1 MADLTAPGTPRARS
15 RLHLSQARYE
25 AMWGILCVSPALI
38 GFLFWYL
45 GPMIASIALAFTD
58 WSVAGSAD
66 WVGTANLDQILTE
79 DAIFRKALRVT
90 ITYAVV
96 SVPLRIVV
104 AFSLAVLLNQRIRA
118 LPLFRTIFY
127 LPSIVPLI
135 ASSVV
140 WLWMFN
146 PDFGLLNALF
156 EPLGASKQQW
166 VYASDTSLPSLIMMS
181 LWDVGPMMIIFLAGL
196 QGVPQHLYDAVSVD
210 GGNAWR
216 RLWTVT
222 VPMVTPTILFNLVLS
237 IIDSMQA
244 FTQAYVMTDGGPN
257 NSTLFYGLYLYRKAF
272 QQGDMGYAA
281 ALGVILFVLIAILS
295 FLVFRSSSRW
305 VYYEG
310 GT

>member
-1 MADLTAPGTPRARS
+1 MAELTATATKERPRARLS
-15 RLHLSQARYE
+15 RSQSE
-25 AMWGILCVSPALI
+25 AMWGLLCVAPALI

-45 GPMIASIALAFTD
+45 GPMVGSIALAFTD
-58 WSVAGSAD
+58 WSVAGSAS
-66 WVGTANLDQILTE
+66 WVGLTNLDQILTE

-104 AFSLAVLLNQRIRA
+104 AFSLAMLLNQRIKA

-156 EPLGASKQQW
+156 EPLGVSKQQW
-166 VYASDTSLPSLIMMS
+166 IYASDTSLPSLIMMS

-281 ALGVILFVLIAILS
+281 ALGVILFVLIAVLS